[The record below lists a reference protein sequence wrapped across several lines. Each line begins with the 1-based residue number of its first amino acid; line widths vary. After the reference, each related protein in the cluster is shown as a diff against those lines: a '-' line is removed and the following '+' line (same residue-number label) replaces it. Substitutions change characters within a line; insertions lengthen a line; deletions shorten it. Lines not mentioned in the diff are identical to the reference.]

1 VFVKVLFCGLGSIGQ
16 RHLRN
21 LKQLLGDDLQVHAY
35 RVRGQRIKLR
45 ELKRAPMLSATT
57 V

>member
-1 VFVKVLFCGLGSIGQ
+1 MKILFCGLGGIGQ

-21 LKQLLGDDLQVHAY
+21 LRQLLGDELQVHAY

-45 ELKRAPMLSATT
+45 DNRR
-57 V
+57 

>member
-1 VFVKVLFCGLGSIGQ
+1 LKILFCGLGGIGQ

-21 LKQLLGDDLQVHAY
+21 LRQLLGAELEAHAF

-45 ELKRAPMLSATT
+45 DNLTIDEGVDL
-57 V
+57 